1 MAAFASQQAL
11 AAKVNVAGAKLNMK
25 KTSARKAVK
34 AFSARAQAVAAPA
47 VRLIPDAALNAVA
60 RDAPARARASA
71 RACRDE
77 RALARFPRGRGPFS
91 PRISAQ
97 RPRTSPRRDAR
108 IFLAFRRCPISPGI
122 GRRAY
127 PFRGARDLRARR
139 VARADLARGGSRGAR
154 RPRGAARA
162 SSAAAPGDNARR
174 TRGTHGGPKRD
185 RVAVRRV
192 EIAGVANR
200 EIASAR
206 VFRTSAALFFS
217 RREDPRLSRRS
228 RFHRETATDR
238 IITRAFFATFFPNHR
253 APSSRRVS

>member
-77 RALARFPRGRGPFS
+77 RALARFPRGCGPFS

-174 TRGTHGGPKRD
+174 TRGTHG
-185 RVAVRRV
+185 AF
-192 EIAGVANR
+192 
-200 EIASAR
+200 
-206 VFRTSAALFFS
+206 VFL

-228 RFHRETATDR
+228 RFCRETATDR
-238 IITRAFFATFFPNHR
+238 IITRAFFATCFPNHR

>member
-47 VRLIPDAALNAVA
+47 VRLIPDAALNAV
-60 RDAPARARASA
+60 ARASA

-238 IITRAFFATFFPNHR
+238 IITRAFFATCFPNHR

>member
-47 VRLIPDAALNAVA
+47 VRLIPVA
-60 RDAPARARASA
+60 T
-71 RACRDE
+71 

-127 PFRGARDLRARR
+127 PFRGARDLRARC

-206 VFRTSAALFFS
+206 VLRTS
-217 RREDPRLSRRS
+217 RGVC
-228 RFHRETATDR
+228 
-238 IITRAFFATFFPNHR
+238 FFAPRRPATL
-253 APSSRRVS
+253 APLPVPPRNRD